1 MSQHPTQLRQ
11 TTPLGMVAATLETD
25 LTLDDLIDAE
35 RVWAS
40 ARVDVI
46 QALVKAKIPRRDWPE
61 SLHWN
66 WGTKAM
72 ELAASVG
79 LGGFSPKRVMGIYC
93 QSQWQGILMG
103 TSVGHPTRL
112 APTGRDQ
119 VYIDYV
125 EIAPWNWKLGTIG
138 QTGRF
143 QGVGIQLIETAT
155 RWSQAEGFRG
165 RVGLHALSQAEDFYR
180 YRCGMTDGGPD
191 SSYDDLRYF
200 EFTEEQANRFLRGNK
215 T

>member
-1 MSQHPTQLRQ
+1 MSQHPTQLKQ
-11 TTPLGMVAATLETD
+11 TTPPGMVAATLETE
-25 LTLDDLIDAE
+25 LTLDDLIGAE

-46 QALVKAKIPRRDWPE
+46 QALVKVKVPRNAWPE

-79 LGGFSPKRVMGIYC
+79 LGGFSPKRVMGIHC
-93 QSQWQGILMG
+93 QSQWQGILRG

-125 EIAPWNWKLGTIG
+125 EIAPWNWDLPAIG
-138 QTGRF
+138 QAGRF
-143 QGVGIQLIETAT
+143 RGIGIQLFEMAV
-155 RWSQAEGFRG
+155 RWSQEDGFRG
-165 RVGLHALSQAEDFYR
+165 RVGLHALPQAEDFYR
-180 YRCGMTDGGPD
+180 QRCGMTDGGPD
-191 SSYDDLRYF
+191 ASYCDLRYF
-200 EFTEEQANRFLRGNK
+200 EFTEDQANRFLRGNRP
-215 T
+215 

>member
-1 MSQHPTQLRQ
+1 
-11 TTPLGMVAATLETD
+11 
-25 LTLDDLIDAE
+25 
-35 RVWAS
+35 
-40 ARVDVI
+40 
-46 QALVKAKIPRRDWPE
+46 
-61 SLHWN
+61 
-66 WGTKAM
+66 
-72 ELAASVG
+72 
-79 LGGFSPKRVMGIYC
+79 
-93 QSQWQGILMG
+93 MG

-180 YRCGMTDGGPD
+180 HRCGMTDGGPD

-215 T
+215 TLRPTMHQSSSRPIATTSESWRLPKATPASRWEDWRRRWAYCEPHPPRLAPESSAS